1 MVFTLFLGS
10 HLAMNKKVKTKGQIF
25 IKELNISSFQ
35 LWKLKTESKRKVVKA
50 GVTSLG
56 PALQHKTFT
65 CKNAFFDYDD
75 YLQPHRWS
83 QNVSPFL

>member
-1 MVFTLFLGS
+1 
-10 HLAMNKKVKTKGQIF
+10 MNKKVKTKGQIF
-25 IKELNISSFQ
+25 IKELNIYSFQ

-75 YLQPHRWS
+75 CVPSTSSMEPKCLPIPLASMLILQ
-83 QNVSPFL
+83 